1 MTIESIKGRTN
12 PLSPIKPVQK
22 IEVNDQKQVT
32 AQSAKPD
39 HDIAV
44 TTVIQGIKRTV
55 DSSSGAAVDMD
66 RVNAVKK
73 AIADGSYK
81 IDAEQ
86 IAKKMIQFEELMPP
100 EDST

>member
-1 MTIESIKGRTN
+1 MTIESIKGRTP
-12 PLSPIKPVQK
+12 PLSSIKPIQK
-22 IEVNDQKQVT
+22 IEVNEQKQV
-32 AQSAKPD
+32 AVQSAKPD
-39 HDIAV
+39 DDIAV
-44 TTVIQGIKRTV
+44 TAVIQGIKKAV

-81 IDAEQ
+81 IDADR